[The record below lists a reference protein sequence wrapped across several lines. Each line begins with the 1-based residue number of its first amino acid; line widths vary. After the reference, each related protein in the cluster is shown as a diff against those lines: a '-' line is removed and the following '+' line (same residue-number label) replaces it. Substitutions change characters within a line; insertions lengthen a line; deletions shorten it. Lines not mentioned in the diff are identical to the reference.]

1 MKKMLFAFFLNL
13 AFSIFEFVGG
23 IFTNS
28 VAIMSDA
35 VHDLGDAI
43 SIGVSCYLESKS
55 KKKPDSNFTY
65 GYLRYSI
72 LGALITSVVLVC
84 GSLFVIANSTY
95 RIFVPKEINY
105 DGMLIFA
112 IIGVAVNFIAA
123 FITRDGDSL
132 NQKAVNL
139 HMLEDVLGWIVVLIG
154 SLVMKFTNFSII
166 DSIMSIGIGVFI
178 LINAFKNVKDSVDV
192 FLEKSPV
199 DTDVKEIA
207 EHIQSIGGVQDVHH
221 LHVWTLDGNVNCA
234 TIHVVADDDI
244 QNIKRFIRE
253 EFKEHGIQ
261 HVTIEI
267 ETSQDRCSEKE
278 CTINNQKKCGCCHAH
293 HHHHHGHTNSHGHRH
308 HH

>member
-139 HMLEDVLGWIVVLIG
+139 HMLEDVLGWLVVLIG
-154 SLVMKFTNFSII
+154 AIIMTFTDIKII
-166 DSIMSIGIGVFI
+166 DPILSIGVAIFIFVQCFKNLKKILEIFLEKTPDNIDIEEIKKHLLEIEGVEDI
-178 LINAFKNVKDSVDV
+178 HHIHIRSIDGYTNHATMHIVVSCDYKNVKHRIKKE
-192 FLEKSPV
+192 LENHGLSHTTIEFEEKDETCDDKKCEPKKVS
-199 DTDVKEIA
+199 
-207 EHIQSIGGVQDVHH
+207 
-221 LHVWTLDGNVNCA
+221 NVN
-234 TIHVVADDDI
+234 
-244 QNIKRFIRE
+244 
-253 EFKEHGIQ
+253 
-261 HVTIEI
+261 
-267 ETSQDRCSEKE
+267 
-278 CTINNQKKCGCCHAH
+278 H
-293 HHHHHGHTNSHGHRH
+293 HH
-308 HH
+308 